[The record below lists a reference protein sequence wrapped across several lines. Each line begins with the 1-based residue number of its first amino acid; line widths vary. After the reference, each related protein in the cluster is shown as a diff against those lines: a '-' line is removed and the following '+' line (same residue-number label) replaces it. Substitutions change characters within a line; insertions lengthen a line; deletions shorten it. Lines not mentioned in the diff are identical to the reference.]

1 MFQNF
6 INTVVSFVC
15 QRSVSGLPWVT
26 DECQTLR
33 RPDTQ
38 RGVASCR
45 QFCFQFR
52 YVGLSCDLVWTV
64 LSVGNMSLALFLV
77 SLLQFLCKTLHVAL

>member
-1 MFQNF
+1 M
-6 INTVVSFVC
+6 SAVC
-15 QRSVSGLPWVT
+15 VRPAVGHGRMSV
-26 DECQTLR
+26 TLR

-38 RGVASCR
+38 RSVASCR